1 MRRNSAGVG
10 VAGTGASVTD
20 ASVADA
26 PGVDAPGIGGVS
38 DFTDCGGIVPRRA
51 PDERR
56 ERRPPPR
63 YRFSPVP
70 PLPPLSFLT
79 PLMIGPLGMQEMLII
94 MGVALIVFGPRK
106 LPQIGK
112 TLGRSLAEFRRTSSE
127 LRSTLEREVEMEEF
141 RSAREEVRGAGD
153 NLRAGLD
160 PDAGAPRRTRPPAPG
175 RAPGPG
181 RSPDPA
187 EPAPAEAA
195 AAPTDGTGAG
205 PEAPGPREAPRD
217 PADADG
223 ESRQEEEE
231 VPEAGDPGA
240 PEGADGGAPVEES
253 TPSR

>member
-1 MRRNSAGVG
+1 
-10 VAGTGASVTD
+10 
-20 ASVADA
+20 
-26 PGVDAPGIGGVS
+26 
-38 DFTDCGGIVPRRA
+38 
-51 PDERR
+51 
-56 ERRPPPR
+56 
-63 YRFSPVP
+63 
-70 PLPPLSFLT
+70 
-79 PLMIGPLGMQEMLII
+79 MLII

-153 NLRAGLD
+153 DLRAGLD
-160 PDAGAPRRTRPPAPG
+160 PDAGAPRRTRPPAPD

-181 RSPDPA
+181 RSPDPT

-195 AAPTDGTGAG
+195 AAPTDGTGA
-205 PEAPGPREAPRD
+205 ETSAPRD

-223 ESRQEEEE
+223 ESRQEAEE
-231 VPEAGDPGA
+231 VPEARDPGA
-240 PEGADGGAPVEES
+240 PEGADGGAPAEES